1 MISMALIFFTIL
13 FSSPISLGT
22 FCHRAP
28 PRRFMSQCCRAPKIG
43 LYRRNPVLVG
53 TCGQALTPPVSEL
66 YKNRYFA
73 KGNHYTMRDSVTC
86 TVFFGVTIR
95 VSDHAALLLLPPERA
110 SPSAPSTQDHS
121 DNNHRQH
128 RERGR
133 RCRTCLRTEFARTP
147 LR

>member
-1 MISMALIFFTIL
+1 MALIFFTTL
-13 FSSPISLGT
+13 FSSPICLGT

-28 PRRFMSQCCRAPKIG
+28 PRRFMSLWCRAQKSG

-73 KGNHYTMRDSVTC
+73 KGSYYTMWDFVTC

-95 VSDHAALLLLPPERA
+95 VSDHAALFSYPKRA
-110 SPSAPSTQDHS
+110 CPSDSSTQDYS
-121 DNNHRQH
+121 NHYYRQH
-128 RERGR
+128 RERWS
-133 RCRTCLRTEFARTP
+133 RCRTCLRTKFARFA